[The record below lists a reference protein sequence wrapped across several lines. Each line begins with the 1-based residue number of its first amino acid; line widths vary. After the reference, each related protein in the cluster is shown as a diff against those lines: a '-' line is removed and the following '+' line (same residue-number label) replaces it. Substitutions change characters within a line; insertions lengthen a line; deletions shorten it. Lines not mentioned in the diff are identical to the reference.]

1 MGRLTSALRAAALS
15 TAFTAASAQ
24 AQTDC
29 GAGLKAQQVAE
40 LLFGR
45 NIGDRVGVSQTQWAR
60 FLDREITPRFPDGLT
75 VMDAKG
81 QWRDAARGTI
91 VHEPSKRV
99 EIILPGR
106 TDDQERLDAIAQAY
120 KRRFHQH
127 SVAVV
132 VRTACVS
139 FETD

>member
-1 MGRLTSALRAAALS
+1 LS